1 MKSET
6 MVGAILILLII
17 AACLL
22 LSLGI
27 SWGILSIWNWFS
39 ISAELNTV
47 VPVNW
52 GTVIGLSVILFILR
66 SIFWRNESK

>member
-1 MKSET
+1 MKSDIII
-6 MVGAILILLII
+6 GAILIVLVI

-22 LSLGI
+22 LSLGV
-27 SWGILSIWNWFS
+27 SWGVLSIWNWFS

-52 GTVIGLSVILFILR
+52 GTVIGLSVILFVLR
-66 SIFWRNESK
+66 SIFWRSDSK

>member
-1 MKSET
+1 MKSDII
-6 MVGAILILLII
+6 VGAILIVLVI

-22 LSLGI
+22 LSLGV
-27 SWGILSIWNWFS
+27 SWGVLSVWNWFS

-52 GTVIGLSVILFILR
+52 GTVIGLSVILFVLR
-66 SIFWRNESK
+66 SIFWRSDSK

>member
-1 MKSET
+1 MKSDII
-6 MVGAILILLII
+6 VGAILIVLVI

-22 LSLGI
+22 LSLGV
-27 SWGILSIWNWFS
+27 SWGVLSIWNWFS

-52 GTVIGLSVILFILR
+52 GTVIGLSVILFVLR
-66 SIFWRNESK
+66 SIFWRSDSK

>member
-1 MKSET
+1 MKSEQ

-39 ISAELNTV
+39 VSAELNTI

-52 GTVIGLSVILFILR
+52 GAVVGLSVILFVLR
-66 SIFWRNESK
+66 SIFWRSGSK

>member
-1 MKSET
+1 MKSDII
-6 MVGAILILLII
+6 VGAILIVLVI

-22 LSLGI
+22 LSLGV
-27 SWGILSIWNWFS
+27 SWGVLSIWNWFS

-52 GTVIGLSVILFILR
+52 VTVIGLSVILFVLR
-66 SIFWRNESK
+66 SIFWRSDSK

>member
-1 MKSET
+1 MKSEK

-17 AACLL
+17 AVCLL
-22 LSLGI
+22 LSMGF
-27 SWGILSIWNWFS
+27 SWGILSVWNWFS

-52 GTVIGLSVILFILR
+52 GTVIGLSVILFVLR
-66 SIFWRNESK
+66 SIFWRSDSK

>member
-6 MVGAILILLII
+6 MVGVIVMLLIL

-22 LSLGI
+22 LPLGI
-27 SWGILSIWNWFS
+27 SWGLLSIWNWFS

-52 GTVIGLSVILFILR
+52 GTVIGASVILFVLR
-66 SIFWRNESK
+66 SIFWRSDSK

>member
-1 MKSET
+1 MKSDII
-6 MVGAILILLII
+6 VGAILIALVI

-22 LSLGI
+22 LSLGF
-27 SWGILSIWNWFS
+27 SWGILSVWNWFS

-52 GTVIGLSVILFILR
+52 GTVIGLSVILFVLR
-66 SIFWRNESK
+66 SIFWRSDSK